1 MRPQDDRAIGRSC
14 TETNETMKT
23 MKTMRDENDETAKVM
38 KTKGKTMS
46 DENDE
51 AAKVTTNGTTPA
63 LTASAPPAPAPK
75 RSDGFDDDD
84 GVGASIIK
92 GEKLKFTNTGEWV
105 DGDGDPIA
113 ADREFLIVELMK
125 VNQKWI
131 DGKPVETH
139 ILGSGECF
147 PDIEKLNA
155 EAPRSEWREAFGK
168 MAGPWQNSFVLYLLD
183 PKTMRGFT
191 FPTSTAGGFRAVFE
205 LKGDVYRARMLQGDN
220 VYPVV
225 TLADTHMK
233 TQYGGRQR
241 PAFKIVRFV
250 PIGGQARPLLE
261 QPEPEPMNDAI
272 GF

>member
-1 MRPQDDRAIGRSC
+1 
-14 TETNETMKT
+14 MKT
-23 MKTMRDENDETAKVM
+23 MKTMRDENDETAKVK
-38 KTKGKTMS
+38 KTEGKTMR
-46 DENDE
+46 DE
-51 AAKVTTNGTTPA
+51 TTEHEVMNGATTTPA
-63 LTASAPPAPAPK
+63 PAVSAPPAPAAK

-84 GVGASIIK
+84 GVGMSIIR
-92 GEKLKFTNTGEWV
+92 GEKLKFTNAGTWV
-105 DGDGDPIA
+105 DENGDPIA
-113 ADREFLIVELMK
+113 KDREFLVVEVMK
-125 VNQKWI
+125 VRQKWI

-139 ILGSGECF
+139 ILGSGEYF

-155 EAPRSEWREAFGK
+155 EAPRSEWREVFGK

-183 PKTMRGFT
+183 PKPMRGFT

-205 LKGDVYRARMLQGDN
+205 LKGDVHRARMLQGDN

-250 PIGGQARPLLE
+250 QIGGKARPLLE
-261 QPEPEPMNDAI
+261 QPELEPMNDAI
-272 GF
+272 GL